1 MSKKKF
7 IDKFLGMNEE
17 GNPCGSGFF
26 ANIGCLVFVIFT
38 LSLVAL
44 PPCFVTD
51 TQYAPWCLQKGNSPE
66 KIKK

>member
-1 MSKKKF
+1 M
-7 IDKFLGMNEE
+7 DVV
-17 GNPCGSGFF
+17 FF
-26 ANIGCLVFVIFT
+26 ANIGCLFFAVFI

-44 PPCFVTD
+44 PPCFVAD